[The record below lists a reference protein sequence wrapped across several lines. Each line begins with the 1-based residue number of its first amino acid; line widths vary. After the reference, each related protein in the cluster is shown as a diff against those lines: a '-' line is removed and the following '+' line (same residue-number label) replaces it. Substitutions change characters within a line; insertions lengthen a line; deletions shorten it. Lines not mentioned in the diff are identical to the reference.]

1 MSLKLISLSLKQFF
15 EDMLFRLLNVWAG
28 KIHIQVF
35 TCKKEQLKMGFC
47 DVLHHH
53 ESMFFSKD
61 FHAPLNSQLNLKDVF
76 KKLHV
81 TTV

>member
-1 MSLKLISLSLKQFF
+1 
-15 EDMLFRLLNVWAG
+15 
-28 KIHIQVF
+28 
-35 TCKKEQLKMGFC
+35 MGFC

-61 FHAPLNSQLNLKDVF
+61 FHAPLNSQLNLKDVL

>member
-1 MSLKLISLSLKQFF
+1 
-15 EDMLFRLLNVWAG
+15 MLFRLLNVWAG

-35 TCKKEQLKMGFC
+35 TCKKEQLELGFC
-47 DVLHHH
+47 DVLRYH
-53 ESMFFSKD
+53 ESIFFCYSKD
-61 FHAPLNSQLNLKDVF
+61 FHTPLNSQLDLKDVF